1 MEFFQIFK
9 KIRLWLY
16 GILIILFFFDFF
28 TTIIGIEHGLIETN
42 ERLALFLSNPVLHLA
57 VKMFFC
63 FALIGYQELIFR
75 RDNEAGDFK
84 NNLYGFFLF
93 ILGAVIFVFIL
104 IVLHNFLLLTT

>member
-1 MEFFQIFK
+1 MDFFHIFK
-9 KIRLWLY
+9 KNRLWLY
-16 GILIILFFFDFF
+16 GILIILFLFDFV

-42 ERLALFLSNPVLHLA
+42 ERLALFLGNPVSHLA

-75 RDNEAGDFK
+75 RDTEVGDFK

-93 ILGAVIFVFIL
+93 ITSVVIFVFIV
-104 IVLHNFLLLTT
+104 IVLNNFLLLTT